1 MIIINSLLILL
12 QNLADSGYGGR
23 SKARLHHNFMD
34 KENYSPSKKARK
46 SLASN
51 WTSSGHSTG
60 NNLASSSIHMRLGH
74 HSVHDSSTSF
84 DAPETPSK
92 SLVGTSDASMLFSPP
107 AILKETALPD
117 DSGAGFSTDSL
128 NIQHDSL
135 YRSNQ
140 SGSMSQNSFGGS
152 KPLSGM
158 ENRNSG
164 TSNSGNGGGVNNGS
178 GNGGNKKGQGNSSPK
193 SKVGK

>member
-1 MIIINSLLILL
+1 MGISWIKKTIHPVKRHGSHLLVI
-12 QNLADSGYGGR
+12 GR
-23 SKARLHHNFMD
+23 
-34 KENYSPSKKARK
+34 P
-46 SLASN
+46 
-51 WTSSGHSTG
+51 
-60 NNLASSSIHMRLGH
+60 
-74 HSVHDSSTSF
+74 SVHDSSSSF

-128 NIQHDSL
+128 NIQQDSL

-140 SGSMSQNSFGGS
+140 SVSMSQNSFGGS
-152 KPLSGM
+152 KPLSGL
-158 ENRNSG
+158 ENRNTG
-164 TSNSGNGGGVNNGS
+164 ANSGNGGGSNNGS

-193 SKVGK
+193 SKLDVRWNMIACGKTRPTLEMTEQARQYLNIPLKPRSLDL

>member
-1 MIIINSLLILL
+1 
-12 QNLADSGYGGR
+12 
-23 SKARLHHNFMD
+23 MD

-60 NNLASSSIHMRLGH
+60 NNLGSNTSASIHMRLGH
-74 HSVHDSSTSF
+74 HSVHDHSSSF

-117 DSGAGFSTDSL
+117 DSGAGFSADSM
-128 NIQHDSL
+128 NIQHDSH

-152 KPLSGM
+152 KPLSGL

-164 TSNSGNGGGVNNGS
+164 TNSNNGGGSNNGS
-178 GNGGNKKGQGNSSPK
+178 GNGGNKKGPGNSSPK
-193 SKVGK
+193 SKVK

>member
-1 MIIINSLLILL
+1 LKYYLFFS

-23 SKARLHHNFMD
+23 SIGRQQRNFMD
-34 KENYSPSKKARK
+34 KENYSPSKKVRK

-51 WTSSGHSTG
+51 WASSGHPSTVTTLTNSAAG
-60 NNLASSSIHMRLGH
+60 LHMRLGH
-74 HSVHDSSTSF
+74 PNVHDSSTSF

-117 DSGAGFSTDSL
+117 DSGAGFSSDSL
-128 NIQHDSL
+128 NVHQDSN

-140 SGSMSQNSFGGS
+140 SGSVSQNSFGGS
-152 KPLSGM
+152 RPLSGM
-158 ENRNSG
+158 ENRNSSG
-164 TSNSGNGGGVNNGS
+164 VYSNSGNVGSLNN
-178 GNGGNKKGQGNSSPK
+178 GNGGSKKGPGNPSPK
-193 SKVGK
+193 SKVS

>member
-1 MIIINSLLILL
+1 
-12 QNLADSGYGGR
+12 
-23 SKARLHHNFMD
+23 MD

-60 NNLASSSIHMRLGH
+60 NNIGSSSIHLRLGH

-140 SGSMSQNSFGGS
+140 SGSMSQNSLGGS

-164 TSNSGNGGGVNNGS
+164 TSNSGNGGGANNGS
-178 GNGGNKKGQGNSSPK
+178 GNGGNKKGQGNTSPK
-193 SKVGK
+193 SKVDKQ